1 MATYS
6 ATIRT
11 PLRPGAAFDYV
22 ADARHFADWDPGT
35 LAVVQVTGDG
45 ASPGSVFDVEVKGI
59 VGSTTFRYRTTG
71 FERPERVQ
79 LEATTRLFTAIDVI
93 EVAELPPGQDG
104 SLVIYSAE
112 LRPNGPLA
120 VFDALL
126 GLAFRRIGERGA
138 EGLARALG
146 GTRVAS

>member
-1 MATYS
+1 MANYS

-35 LAVVQVTGDG
+35 LGVVQVTGEG
-45 ASPGSVFDVEVKGI
+45 ASPESVFDVEVKSV

-71 FERPERVQ
+71 FERPDRVQ
-79 LEATTRLFTAIDVI
+79 LEARTRLFTAIDVI
-93 EVAELPPGQDG
+93 DVAEVTPGQDG

-112 LRPNGPLA
+112 LRLNGPLA
-120 VFDALL
+120 AFDAVL
-126 GLAFRRIGERGA
+126 GVAFRRIGERGA